1 MRSKSSL
8 RWALFL
14 SISFVLIFKLEKGKI
29 DWIFHCKLHKTQ
41 WVQRFFKE
49 CIMQDTA
56 LSRWLAPVMA
66 FCLSFVMITTLAPT
80 VGIQIDRQFDFW
92 LLWLGVGWGY
102 VVWFSGL
109 FTDCCSGLASCFVVW
124 GWLGFCWFCLESL
137 ILAQDERWRRA

>member
-1 MRSKSSL
+1 MSCFL
-8 RWALFL
+8 CHLVLGAAHGGLLFVVCGFWGL
-14 SISFVLIFKLEKGKI
+14 
-29 DWIFHCKLHKTQ
+29 
-41 WVQRFFKE
+41 
-49 CIMQDTA
+49 
-56 LSRWLAPVMA
+56 
-66 FCLSFVMITTLAPT
+66 FCFGLP
-80 VGIQIDRQFDFW
+80 GFW